1 MVFISCNLELEA
13 FMEYHMVLVYTGNQ
27 LQLQEDTDLGVLGFV
42 LLRVCFFFLRSED
55 CFRGKHC
62 RLLPLLFE
70 ACILQ
75 STP

>member
-1 MVFISCNLELEA
+1 MMVFISCNLELEA

-27 LQLQEDTDLGVLGFV
+27 LQLWEDTDLGVLGLV
-42 LLRVCFFFLRSED
+42 LLGFFLRNKD

-75 STP
+75 SDL